1 MDKEDMDNNNH
12 HMDNKVDMVNTHLM
26 VMVIL
31 DLMVDKDMVQQDIH
45 HNNLDM
51 VLVLD
56 IHHNNQDMELEQVI
70 HQDNLDILN
79 NQDMPNNLDM
89 LNNPDMPNNQEDINL
104 YQIQPMNMDYNKN
117 HQMIIAKFVKDQL
130 EDNLHMYVINVL

>member
-1 MDKEDMDNNNH
+1 MDKEDMDNNH